1 MFRNMKKFSLFSA
14 FVLVFSFLLAGCSGP
29 AAQRIPE
36 LAPDSVVKTVYD
48 AAKNNRLT
56 EAALYISPESLADT
70 SPYSALTGQNDVT
83 SLKNTNLLSVN
94 QITQQG
100 TYAVVVATLQQQ
112 DNLAI
117 QVKPVGLEKVGG
129 EWYIVDMSKIYKE
142 AKYQLLAQMLLS
154 I

>member
-1 MFRNMKKFSLFSA
+1 MFHDMRKFSLLSA
-14 FVLVFSFLLAGCSGP
+14 LVVVTFFLLAGCSGP
-29 AAQRIPE
+29 VAQRVPD
-36 LAPDSVVKTVYD
+36 LAPDAVVKTVYD

-56 EAALYISPESLADT
+56 EAALYISPESLADS

-83 SLKNTNLLSVN
+83 SLKNTNLLSLN
-94 QITQQG
+94 QVTQQG

-112 DNLAI
+112 DSLAI
-117 QVKPVGLEKVGG
+117 QVRPVGLEKVGG